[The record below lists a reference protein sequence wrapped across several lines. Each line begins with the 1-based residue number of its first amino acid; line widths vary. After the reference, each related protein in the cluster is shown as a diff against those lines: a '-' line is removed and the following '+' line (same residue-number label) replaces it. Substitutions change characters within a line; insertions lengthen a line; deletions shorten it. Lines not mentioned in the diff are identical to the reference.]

1 MDTTRLQDLFT
12 KYYNKTATADEKAEL
27 MLLIKQA
34 SPKELASMILEEG
47 QGLEVTDF
55 SIAAGKAAEI
65 LDAILAPQA
74 PVVELAGRE
83 ETILH
88 TAPQQTSSRRL
99 RWTRYAAAAS
109 VILFLGFGTYYLLLK
124 KSPRQAPV
132 AQMAPTQNDVKAPA
146 QNRAIITLANGKVIY
161 LDSVKNGTIALEEG
175 AEVVKLAD
183 GQIVY
188 NHSGAAAA
196 NAPMAF
202 NTISNPVGSNVI
214 DMVLTD
220 GSRVWLNAASSLT
233 YPVAFAGGERN
244 VSITGEAYFEVAE
257 NKARPFKVQF
267 NETVVEVLGTHFNIN
282 AYADEPFSKT
292 TLLQGAVRIS
302 KGNQQ
307 KILSPGNQAVT
318 GAQNI
323 QVLIQA
329 DTEEAIAWKNNYF
342 QFSSADIET
351 IMRQT
356 ARWYNI
362 EVSYQG
368 AVPTDR
374 FSGKISR
381 AVNLTQFLKVLQYSE
396 VNFKLEGRKLTVLP

>member
-1 MDTTRLQDLFT
+1 
-12 KYYNKTATADEKAEL
+12 
-27 MLLIKQA
+27 
-34 SPKELASMILEEG
+34 
-47 QGLEVTDF
+47 
-55 SIAAGKAAEI
+55 
-65 LDAILAPQA
+65 
-74 PVVELAGRE
+74 
-83 ETILH
+83 
-88 TAPQQTSSRRL
+88 
-99 RWTRYAAAAS
+99 
-109 VILFLGFGTYYLLLK
+109 
-124 KSPRQAPV
+124 
-132 AQMAPTQNDVKAPA
+132 
-146 QNRAIITLANGKVIY
+146 
-161 LDSVKNGTIALEEG
+161 
-175 AEVVKLAD
+175 
-183 GQIVY
+183 
-188 NHSGAAAA
+188 
-196 NAPMAF
+196 
-202 NTISNPVGSNVI
+202 
-214 DMVLTD
+214 
-220 GSRVWLNAASSLT
+220 
-233 YPVAFAGGERN
+233 
-244 VSITGEAYFEVAE
+244 
-257 NKARPFKVQF
+257 
-267 NETVVEVLGTHFNIN
+267 VEVLGTHFNIN

-323 QVLIQA
+323 QVLTQA

-362 EVSYQG
+362 EVVYQG